1 MATLLM
7 HSEATGAVWQV
18 WPEPE
23 AVAPGAIQETGSYL
37 FELRGAGAAAADLL
51 IDDVAL
57 EALRTPGPDTARW
70 RWLPGFH
77 AGTVEAE
84 LRLPGAASRRFE
96 VVTDPDLRKLTRH
109 DFDSMVRE
117 ILEDTFA
124 LFSLS
129 SFRKGIARG
138 AGRRPP
144 ARRRRGSC
152 CRCAR
157 PPTGPVC
164 PSTAR
169 GWRCNNGSWR
179 GSGTRSGSRRR
190 PTGC

>member
-144 ARRRRGSC
+144 AIARLDRVPGRGVRAGDRLGHRRRWLPGFTQR
-152 CRCAR
+152 RWPTAR
-157 PPTGPVC
+157 QDYR
-164 PSTAR
+164 STA
-169 GWRCNNGSWR
+169 
-179 GSGTRSGSRRR
+179 
-190 PTGC
+190 